1 MEIAVLALGCFW
13 GPEIK
18 FSKIDGI
25 IKTEVGYCGGNS
37 SITTYKEVCT
47 GNTNHAEVVKLDFDE
62 KIITYEKILK
72 IFFQIHDPTTL
83 NSQGPDFGT
92 QYRSE
97 IFYLND
103 NQKMIAEKV
112 LNEVNERLSGK
123 VVTKISLLKN
133 YCPAEE
139 YHQKYLE
146 SLHIPGAIFFDIDE
160 NSRKDTALPH
170 MLVDQMSWDKIVSNM
185 GIKKNDEIVIYD
197 NSDVIS
203 SCRGWFNFIYYGH
216 DPKLINVLNGG
227 LRKWLKEKKKVTD
240 EISNIDK
247 SDYKGSERKDLVKSK
262 QAIDQNIDE
271 KIFTLI
277 DARSRERFE
286 GKIPEP
292 RKGLRSGCI
301 KNSFCIPFNDCLND
315 DKTFKNKD
323 QLKKIF
329 KTSIEN
335 LEQKKIVFSCG
346 SGVTACV
353 LALAYSLINDKYLP
367 CIYDG
372 SWAEYGLI

>member
-112 LNEVNERLSGK
+112 LNEINKRLSGK

-146 SLHIPGAIFFDIDE
+146 K
-160 NSRKDTALPH
+160 R
-170 MLVDQMSWDKIVSNM
+170 
-185 GIKKNDEIVIYD
+185 
-197 NSDVIS
+197 
-203 SCRGWFNFIYYGH
+203 
-216 DPKLINVLNGG
+216 
-227 LRKWLKEKKKVTD
+227 
-240 EISNIDK
+240 
-247 SDYKGSERKDLVKSK
+247 
-262 QAIDQNIDE
+262 
-271 KIFTLI
+271 
-277 DARSRERFE
+277 
-286 GKIPEP
+286 
-292 RKGLRSGCI
+292 
-301 KNSFCIPFNDCLND
+301 
-315 DKTFKNKD
+315 
-323 QLKKIF
+323 
-329 KTSIEN
+329 
-335 LEQKKIVFSCG
+335 
-346 SGVTACV
+346 
-353 LALAYSLINDKYLP
+353 
-367 CIYDG
+367 
-372 SWAEYGLI
+372 

>member
-112 LNEVNERLSGK
+112 LNEVNKRLSGK
-123 VVTKISLLKN
+123 VVTRISLLKN
-133 YCPAEE
+133 DCPAEE

-146 SLHIPGAIFFDIDE
+146 K
-160 NSRKDTALPH
+160 R
-170 MLVDQMSWDKIVSNM
+170 
-185 GIKKNDEIVIYD
+185 
-197 NSDVIS
+197 
-203 SCRGWFNFIYYGH
+203 
-216 DPKLINVLNGG
+216 
-227 LRKWLKEKKKVTD
+227 
-240 EISNIDK
+240 
-247 SDYKGSERKDLVKSK
+247 
-262 QAIDQNIDE
+262 
-271 KIFTLI
+271 
-277 DARSRERFE
+277 
-286 GKIPEP
+286 
-292 RKGLRSGCI
+292 
-301 KNSFCIPFNDCLND
+301 
-315 DKTFKNKD
+315 
-323 QLKKIF
+323 
-329 KTSIEN
+329 
-335 LEQKKIVFSCG
+335 
-346 SGVTACV
+346 
-353 LALAYSLINDKYLP
+353 
-367 CIYDG
+367 
-372 SWAEYGLI
+372 

>member
-62 KIITYEKILK
+62 KTIAYEKILK

-146 SLHIPGAIFFDIDE
+146 K
-160 NSRKDTALPH
+160 R
-170 MLVDQMSWDKIVSNM
+170 
-185 GIKKNDEIVIYD
+185 
-197 NSDVIS
+197 
-203 SCRGWFNFIYYGH
+203 
-216 DPKLINVLNGG
+216 
-227 LRKWLKEKKKVTD
+227 
-240 EISNIDK
+240 
-247 SDYKGSERKDLVKSK
+247 
-262 QAIDQNIDE
+262 
-271 KIFTLI
+271 
-277 DARSRERFE
+277 
-286 GKIPEP
+286 
-292 RKGLRSGCI
+292 
-301 KNSFCIPFNDCLND
+301 
-315 DKTFKNKD
+315 
-323 QLKKIF
+323 
-329 KTSIEN
+329 
-335 LEQKKIVFSCG
+335 
-346 SGVTACV
+346 
-353 LALAYSLINDKYLP
+353 
-367 CIYDG
+367 
-372 SWAEYGLI
+372 

>member
-62 KIITYEKILK
+62 KTITYEKILK

-103 NQKMIAEKV
+103 NQKMIAGKV

-146 SLHIPGAIFFDIDE
+146 K
-160 NSRKDTALPH
+160 R
-170 MLVDQMSWDKIVSNM
+170 
-185 GIKKNDEIVIYD
+185 
-197 NSDVIS
+197 
-203 SCRGWFNFIYYGH
+203 
-216 DPKLINVLNGG
+216 
-227 LRKWLKEKKKVTD
+227 
-240 EISNIDK
+240 
-247 SDYKGSERKDLVKSK
+247 
-262 QAIDQNIDE
+262 
-271 KIFTLI
+271 
-277 DARSRERFE
+277 
-286 GKIPEP
+286 
-292 RKGLRSGCI
+292 
-301 KNSFCIPFNDCLND
+301 
-315 DKTFKNKD
+315 
-323 QLKKIF
+323 
-329 KTSIEN
+329 
-335 LEQKKIVFSCG
+335 
-346 SGVTACV
+346 
-353 LALAYSLINDKYLP
+353 
-367 CIYDG
+367 
-372 SWAEYGLI
+372 